1 MILFFVQ
8 RSDHPPV
15 ELSAYGQQVSLTVL
29 SSDSGLAIQLYNPNK
44 RMFRVE
50 KAGQCVE

>member
-8 RSDHPPV
+8 CSDHPPV

-29 SSDSGLAIQLYNPNK
+29 SSDLQLYNPNK